1 MASNSA
7 SKLNDKTKAIIDK
20 IAELILSCVSI
31 LFTSGAGMSVSS
43 GLGTFRGSTAD
54 VWPPLLQEPKL
65 DYTDICNP
73 IWFRKEQGNSI
84 KHDTANFGYAFW
96 VYQYNIFTT
105 TAPHHGYLIAKQW
118 SQLNHIKFS
127 FSFTS
132 NIDGHW
138 RKAGWDDSSILEC
151 HGSIDYMQCVT
162 NCCDS
167 VWATYDLLKLNID
180 SQTNCVID
188 PLPSCPHCN
197 RLARPNILMFDDRHY
212 AGERYNEQIDRY
224 EQFKL
229 DILETKSKLL
239 IIELGAGTT
248 IPSVRNES
256 EIVFNNKKWISHLV
270 RINPLAEHS
279 IIDERY
285 KNKTNR
291 YTLELTMDA
300 LTAMTLIDQAL
311 NNKLK
316 Q

>member
-1 MASNSA
+1 MASNTA

-20 IAELILSCVSI
+20 IVELILSCESI

-73 IWFRKEQGNSI
+73 NWFRKEQGNSI

-138 RKAGWDDSSILEC
+138 RKSGWDDSSILEC
-151 HGSIDYMQCVT
+151 HGSIDYMQCVN

-180 SQTNCVID
+180 SQTNCVTD

-197 RLARPNILMFDDRHY
+197 RLARPNILMFDDGHY

-270 RINPLAEHS
+270 RINPLDEHS

-300 LTAMTLIDQAL
+300 LTAMKLIDQAL